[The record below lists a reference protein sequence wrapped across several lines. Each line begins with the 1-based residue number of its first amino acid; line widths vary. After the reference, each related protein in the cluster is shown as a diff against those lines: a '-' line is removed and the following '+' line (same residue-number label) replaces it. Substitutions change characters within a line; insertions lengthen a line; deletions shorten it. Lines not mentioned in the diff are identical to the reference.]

1 MGAIVSV
8 GRTPVYIE
16 GLERWDRTHRGQKV
30 IVTGT
35 LRYEA
40 PEQLEN
46 AAGEHSHG
54 VPGGRWVLESA
65 SWSLA

>member
-1 MGAIVSV
+1 MGAIVTV

-16 GLERWDRTHRGQKV
+16 GKERWEKAFAGKKV

-35 LRYEA
+35 LRREA
-40 PEQLEN
+40 PEVLEN

-54 VPGGRWVLESA
+54 VPGGRYLIELGSCVEA
-65 SWSLA
+65 